1 MDLVL
6 ALVWLIIQQ
15 PNMSGDYFYKLPPQ
29 PPVTGY
35 EYDNSNKLEAVGYFA
50 LANLETMLTV
60 PEANRELVTKL
71 INIDHTDVIL
81 EYDLDQ
87 VVDGKLGTPA
97 IFKTLGYPSAF
108 DTTLDT
114 MWAISGLTPHSL
126 PQLPAGT
133 RYTHIGCFIN
143 RSNSGLRLNVSGGG
157 HYVKQFILEHGGDAR
172 WFDRFEHYHANY
184 IATCDFINGT
194 IHNIRLEIHGGID
207 RKEIAEL
214 REDSWVQAAWNHS
227 QQTIQSNYADNTPD
241 LIISHY
247 KVGANTKDI
256 GNGYMKMYTEARWAE
271 NI

>member
-50 LANLETMLTV
+50 LANPETMLTV

-184 IATCDFINGT
+184 IATCDFIDGT
-194 IHNIRLEIHGGID
+194 IHNIRLEIHHDITGNLVTELEND
-207 RKEIAEL
+207 EWAQKVLAHCKE
-214 REDSWVQAAWNHS
+214 S
-227 QQTIQSNYADNTPD
+227 IQKNYSNNLPEV
-241 LIISHY
+241 IISHF
-247 KVGANTKDI
+247 KVGANTQDI
-256 GNGYMKMYTEARWAE
+256 AMGYMKMYTQAQWA
-271 NI
+271 N